1 MFILTIEAELR
12 DTKGIQEILA
22 DDSYFDQ
29 LTQEATNYWT
39 YKTDDRDDLED
50 MEETIR
56 ATLFRT
62 GLKYEMK
69 KLTKISWD
77 DANISWDKDGITRED
92 KS

>member
-1 MFILTIEAELR
+1 MYKLTIEAELR

-39 YKTDDRDDLED
+39 FQTDDRDDLED
-50 MEETIR
+50 MEDTIR

-62 GLKYEMK
+62 GLGYSLK
-69 KLTKISWD
+69 KSRI
-77 DANISWDKDGITRED
+77 RED
-92 KS
+92 